1 MVSYDEL
8 PEDNKIYSFTKK
20 KVMTNKTHMRG
31 ESIPRVPSLHPL
43 AQRIV
48 AFRFSEFPNSGQE
61 TQMAICQGSGRPWAA
76 VERWWLWSQK
86 VWVSPRVQHWLC
98 RSVSISEKQ
107 WPS

>member
-48 AFRFSEFPNSGQE
+48 AFRFSEFPNSGQGNTDGHLSGIRE
-61 TQMAICQGSGRPWAA
+61 AVGCSGKVVALESEGLGESQGAA
-76 VERWWLWSQK
+76 LAM
-86 VWVSPRVQHWLC
+86 
-98 RSVSISEKQ
+98 SVSEHL
-107 WPS
+107 